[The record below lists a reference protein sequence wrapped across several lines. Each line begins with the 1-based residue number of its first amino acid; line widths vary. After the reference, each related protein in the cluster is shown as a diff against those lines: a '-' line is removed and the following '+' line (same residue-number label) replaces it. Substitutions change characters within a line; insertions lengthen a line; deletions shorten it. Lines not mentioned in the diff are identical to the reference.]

1 MQRSTI
7 DAVGKGSEVWA
18 CVAVLVVSTVVVRAL
33 VVKVVVVVVLAVQ
46 LSPKLVTVS
55 TAKHHMYRHE
65 HSEPSTLGEEL
76 MSKGSGS

>member
-33 VVKVVVVVVLAVQ
+33 VVKVVVVVVLAV
-46 LSPKLVTVS
+46 KLVTVS